1 MNGIRPIQMYF
12 LIQGKP
18 EFGNDGRI
26 APVRNAT
33 FWIRNQICAPA
44 GTAVHIAG
52 EDKALFLREIGIV
65 IAQVEID
72 VFLRERYAR
81 VPIQICRQWKAAR
94 AQPTDCRTKNSRR
107 RR

>member
-1 MNGIRPIQMYF
+1 MRTSSESV
-12 LIQGKP
+12 LRLVQGEP

-33 FWIRNQICAPA
+33 FWIRNQIYAPA
-44 GTAVHIAG
+44 ETAVHIAG

-72 VFLRERYAR
+72 VFCENVTPAFQFKYAGNGK
-81 VPIQICRQWKAAR
+81 PPSAA
-94 AQPTDCRTKNSRR
+94 D
-107 RR
+107 